1 MRVAVDAWAPGFGPA
16 AAAGDDM
23 RPASGPVDV
32 GREVHADDWA
42 PRTPDATTAV
52 TEDVRFVDG
61 VRRIDARIWAWDDP
75 DEGGTPPHTHAA
87 IAVSYGAGT
96 VRCNEHAVVD
106 RCEIRRELIC
116 PADLPPLTAG
126 AVTYAP
132 IAVPGSDDDAL
143 VAEAQQ
149 RMRALE
155 ITVARQA
162 AAALTVVDGPLSGR
176 HTIPGA
182 IGYVKTHQT
191 AYLPP
196 VVEGVVPALAPGQR
210 TPVFLTQTSWSR
222 WSWYLRLPGAPS
234 HPWAGVV
241 RIEASAELRVGE
253 VAALADVTAA
263 TLPRFASQPHRDPR
277 APQNLLPIAGLER
290 ALKRRLGDPGLME
303 RRLRQAAALV
313 APAGSRQ
320 PTRSVD
326 SPRAASAPSPTSS
339 ATVRSSSSA
348 NRRST

>member
-1 MRVAVDAWAPGFGPA
+1 MRVAVDAWAPGFGPSTA
-16 AAAGDDM
+16 SEDDM

-32 GREVHADDWA
+32 SREVHADDWA
-42 PRTPDATTAV
+42 PRTPDVTTAAAD
-52 TEDVRFVDG
+52 DVRFVDG
-61 VRRIDARIWAWDDP
+61 VRRIDARIWAWEDADD
-75 DEGGTPPHTHAA
+75 GGTPPHTHAA

-96 VRCNEHAVVD
+96 VRCNGQAVVD
-106 RCEIRRELIC
+106 QCEIRRELIC
-116 PADLPPLTAG
+116 PADLPPLSAG
-126 AVTYAP
+126 SVTYAP

-155 ITVARQA
+155 ITVAQKAGSAR
-162 AAALTVVDGPLSGR
+162 LTVVDGPLSGR
-176 HTIPGA
+176 QTIDGA
-182 IGYVKTHQT
+182 IGYVKTHRT

-196 VVEGVVPALAPGQR
+196 VVEGVVPALAAGQR
-210 TPVFLTQTSWSR
+210 TPLFLTQTSWSR
-222 WSWYLRLPGAPS
+222 WSWYLRLPGVPA

-241 RIEASAELRVGE
+241 RIEASAELRVDE
-253 VAALADVTAA
+253 VAALADLTAA

-313 APAGSRQ
+313 G
-320 PTRSVD
+320 
-326 SPRAASAPSPTSS
+326 TS
-339 ATVRSSSSA
+339 
-348 NRRST
+348 

>member
-1 MRVAVDAWAPGFGPA
+1 MRVAVDAWAPGFGPSA
-16 AAAGDDM
+16 ASGDDM
-23 RPASGPVDV
+23 QPAGGPVDV

-42 PRTPDATTAV
+42 PRTPEATTGAAD
-52 TEDVRFVDG
+52 DVRFVDG
-61 VRRIDARIWAWDDP
+61 VRRIDARIWAWDEP
-75 DEGGTPPHTHAA
+75 DDGGTPPRTHAA

-96 VRCNEHAVVD
+96 VRCNGDSIVD
-106 RCEIRRELIC
+106 QCEVRRELIC
-116 PADLPPLTAG
+116 PTDLPPLTAG
-126 AVTYAP
+126 SVTYAP

-155 ITVARQA
+155 ISVAQRA
-162 AAALTVVDGPLSGR
+162 DPARLTVVDGPLSGR
-176 HTIPGA
+176 QTVARA
-182 IGYVKTHQT
+182 IGYVKTHHA

-210 TPVFLTQTSWSR
+210 TPLFLTQTSWSR
-222 WSWYLRLPGAPS
+222 WSWYLRLPCAPS
-234 HPWAGVV
+234 HPWAGIV

-253 VAALADVTAA
+253 VADLADLTAA

-303 RRLRQAAALV
+303 RRLRQAAALL
-313 APAGSRQ
+313 
-320 PTRSVD
+320 
-326 SPRAASAPSPTSS
+326 
-339 ATVRSSSSA
+339 
-348 NRRST
+348 